1 LRTNSSSGGGRQV
14 IPFFEITGIS
24 AIASGAYGTVYRG
37 HWSSGG
43 MIVALKTARKSATT
57 GLYASVR
64 EPAGGAV
71 SSSGG
76 ADVGFAQEIQF
87 SEGAAHRNIVQC
99 FGITNGIFPPASRPQ
114 DALVMEFVPTTL
126 YQRIHQEEE
135 EEAEEEQEGARQAG
149 GFTPGVRRSVAS
161 GIVSGMIFLHKHKK
175 VAHLDIKSHNIL
187 MDQDRPKIADFG
199 LTVETAQS
207 LRTTIEVW
215 DRETKSG
222 EVGGG
227 GGAGSLP
234 GSRDSVAP
242 TVPLMEGGQNVRGTG
257 AWMAP
262 EIVTRQGEVT
272 TKADVY
278 SFGVVLW
285 ELVAPR
291 HDLLVAWVSTA

>member
-1 LRTNSSSGGGRQV
+1 
-14 IPFFEITGIS
+14 
-24 AIASGAYGTVYRG
+24 
-37 HWSSGG
+37 
-43 MIVALKTARKSATT
+43 
-57 GLYASVR
+57 
-64 EPAGGAV
+64 
-71 SSSGG
+71 
-76 ADVGFAQEIQF
+76 
-87 SEGAAHRNIVQC
+87 
-99 FGITNGIFPPASRPQ
+99 
-114 DALVMEFVPTTL
+114 MEFVPTTL
-126 YQRIHQEEE
+126 YQRIHQEG
-135 EEAEEEQEGARQAG
+135 QEGARQAE

-207 LRTTIEVW
+207 LRTTVEVW

-222 EVGGG
+222 EVGG